1 MFQTSSGPKHV
12 GVINKTDEIYWEYCA
27 PCWFHLQDHIEMHGQ
42 QNLKFTIGDFY
53 TYMFI
58 ELLLLNL
65 GLQWAK
71 C

>member
-1 MFQTSSGPKHV
+1 
-12 GVINKTDEIYWEYCA
+12 
-27 PCWFHLQDHIEMHGQ
+27 MHGQ